1 MPLPPRLR
9 RFLRIAGISV
19 AVLLAAL
26 CVVPYLIPLPGPA
39 PVAAESLAPPGGR
52 FLTIAGTRTFLVEEG
67 PRDGPAV
74 VLVHGFG
81 GSTFSWRKN
90 VTPLAEAGFHVVAL
104 DLPGFGLS
112 DKRWDADYTHP
123 AAADF
128 VVAAMRELGIRRAT
142 LVGHSLGGNVVALLA
157 ERHPEAVEKIVF
169 VAPVLFEGKAPG
181 AGRWILR
188 FPPARRWARI
198 VVRWRLKPPGSGRT
212 LRGAFGDPSLVTR
225 DVIEGY
231 AAPRRLPD
239 WDLALLGMA
248 RDMSKNALARP
259 LAEIRV
265 PVLIVWGDRDAWV
278 PLSRGGRLRQEL
290 PGAGWFVV
298 PGAGHL
304 VLEERPGDVNSRLIR
319 FLRAR

>member
-9 RFLRIAGISV
+9 KFLRIAGISL
-19 AVLLAAL
+19 AILLAAL

-39 PVAAESLAPPGGR
+39 PVAAESLAPPEGR
-52 FLTIAGTRTFLVEEG
+52 FLTITGTRTFLVEEG

-81 GSTFSWRKN
+81 GSTFSWRRN
-90 VTPLAEAGFHVVAL
+90 VAPISEAGFHVVAF

-112 DKRWDADYTHP
+112 DKSWDADYSHP

-128 VVAAMRELGIRRAT
+128 VVAAMTELGIRRAT
-142 LVGHSLGGNVVALLA
+142 LVGHSMGGNVVALVA

-169 VAPVLFEGKAPG
+169 VAPVVFEGKAPG
-181 AGRWILR
+181 TGRWLLR
-188 FPPARRWARI
+188 FPPARRWAQI

-212 LRGAFGDPSLVTR
+212 LRTAFADPSLVTR

-248 RDMSKNALARP
+248 RDMSKNALPRP
-259 LAEIRV
+259 LTEIRV
-265 PVLIVWGDRDAWV
+265 PVLIVWGGRDAWV
-278 PLSRGGRLRQEL
+278 PLSRGERLRQAL
-290 PGAGWFVV
+290 PGAEWFVV

-304 VLEERPGDVNSRLIR
+304 VLEERPGDVNSRLIA
-319 FLRAR
+319 FLKAR